1 VTQGIVQPEL
11 ILFIAICVSIVI
23 SLATLV
29 VAISA
34 MMKGRRISETLEERL
49 FQMQHE
55 LQRASLA
62 ETDAQEELR
71 KLKEQLEEQRP
82 ERLFGKLEHAT
93 GQLELLQHR
102 LSESERLV
110 GEQKQELLQQ
120 SERQKR
126 ERQSLEQEQQ
136 HLMEEV
142 ERWRERYVACQQ
154 KVEHLKQEYSE
165 AQQKVEQLAQLRE
178 RLQAEM
184 NGIGTTSTDTF

>member
-1 VTQGIVQPEL
+1 MTQEIVQPEL
-11 ILFIAICVSIVI
+11 VLFIAIGVSIVI
-23 SLATLV
+23 CLATLV
-29 VAISA
+29 VAVIA
-34 MMKGRRISETLEERL
+34 MRTGRHVSDTLEGRL
-49 FQMQHE
+49 FGMQQD
-55 LQRASLA
+55 LQQASLA
-62 ETDAQEELR
+62 EMDAQEEVR

-93 GQLELLQHR
+93 GELEQLQHR

-110 GEQKQELLQQ
+110 GQQKQELSQQ
-120 SERQKR
+120 SEQQKR

-154 KVEHLKQEYSE
+154 KVEDLNQEYSE
-165 AQQKVEQLAQLRE
+165 AQQKVEQLMQLRE

-184 NGIGTTSTDTF
+184 NDIGTTSTDTF

>member
-11 ILFIAICVSIVI
+11 VLFIAICVSILI
-23 SLATLV
+23 GLATLV

-49 FQMQHE
+49 FRMQND

-184 NGIGTTSTDTF
+184 NDIGTTSTDTF

>member
-1 VTQGIVQPEL
+1 MTQEIVQPEL
-11 ILFIAICVSIVI
+11 VLFIAICVSIVI
-23 SLATLV
+23 GIATLV
-29 VAISA
+29 VAVSA
-34 MMKGRRISETLEERL
+34 MRKGRHVSETLEGRL
-49 FQMQHE
+49 SRMQND
-55 LQRASLA
+55 LQRASWA
-62 ETDAQEELR
+62 EMDAQKEMR
-71 KLKEQLEEQRP
+71 KLQERLEEQRP

-93 GQLELLQHR
+93 GELEQLQHR

>member
-1 VTQGIVQPEL
+1 MTQEIVQPEL
-11 ILFIAICVSIVI
+11 VLFIAISVSIVI
-23 SLATLV
+23 CLATLV
-29 VAISA
+29 VAVIA
-34 MMKGRRISETLEERL
+34 MRTGRRVSDTLEGRL
-49 FQMQHE
+49 FGMQQD
-55 LQRASLA
+55 LQQASLA
-62 ETDAQEELR
+62 EMDAQEEVR